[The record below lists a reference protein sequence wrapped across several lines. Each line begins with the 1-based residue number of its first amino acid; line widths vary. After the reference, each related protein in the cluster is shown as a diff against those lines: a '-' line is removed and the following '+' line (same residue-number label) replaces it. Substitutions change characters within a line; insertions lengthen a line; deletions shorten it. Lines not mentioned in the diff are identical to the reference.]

1 MTPPKETN
9 KVPIAHPKEMEIH
22 ELCDQLIQK
31 APTAKLTKQKN
42 EKMNGKIFEISIIKT
57 YECVKPTGNASAI
70 LRNQNKARGITVPD
84 LQLYYKA
91 ILIKTYDTALKQTQ
105 RPMERNQE
113 PGNEPVRRLSC
124 CRRRRG
130 DSSGVQ
136 GVSSLNDLEPSKAP
150 DGSWRNVRRRHQKPE
165 QQERSGCAR
174 DPPPAPAPA
183 PQGST
188 RWDAASA
195 PHPRPSARDEL
206 LKPDASEPNSLIKN
220 GQRTRTDLQPPPPS
234 RVTPPPTAQ
243 QGHPPTAQQGPPHRP
258 GGAPQPHRPA
268 GSPRPPPPSRAP
280 QAPPPS
286 RVTPPPSRGPPTAQ
300 QGPPSSTAQQGPPHH
315 RLREPRGCAAAGL
328 YGPDPQHHQLLLR
341 SPLGTPSRRHTCT
354 SGVTA
359 QLPRRGSTDGSTDE
373 ESVVDTCRPR
383 RWTICANM
391 CHVCATEYLQPQGMK
406 HATTWMNLE
415 NLMLRERS
423 QSPKCAT

>member
-1 MTPPKETN
+1 MLDRGWGLVQRKSPDSEPTQTQSTAQPQQAAGYSWR
-9 KVPIAHPKEMEIH
+9 PIAIGEPSSTVATSSRSDA
-22 ELCDQLIQK
+22 CRPGQLQG
-31 APTAKLTKQKN
+31 T
-42 EKMNGKIFEISIIKT
+42 
-57 YECVKPTGNASAI
+57 
-70 LRNQNKARGITVPD
+70 
-84 LQLYYKA
+84 
-91 ILIKTYDTALKQTQ
+91 TQ

-136 GVSSLNDLEPSKAP
+136 GVSSLNGTGDVTLPRGAAP

-234 RVTPPPTAQ
+234 RVSPPPTAQ
-243 QGHPPTAQQGPPHRP
+243 QGHPPTALQGPPHRP

-383 RWTICANM
+383 RWVT
-391 CHVCATEYLQPQGMK
+391 QPHQGRGPALGQVGGPWGHPAEGEK
-406 HATTWMNLE
+406 SE
-415 NLMLRERS
+415 VV
-423 QSPKCAT
+423 